1 MKSELLVPLEE
12 LNNSDNN
19 KLVTIQGIVKELSS
33 EFKDDNYGF
42 IQSVLIQ
49 SLEKKNRQIGVQ
61 RDVNVIFLEDHIGL
75 TSLGDK
81 VQITGVKEVDNAHDS
96 RMRAS
101 VLVAKDIEIIN
112 YDEYINLTQQDI
124 TKIKTIVKQPLVLQ
138 NLANY
143 IFDNAPLEDDIK
155 LIGTLILFC
164 ADSPKLVKKRIHSHI
179 SLLIVGA
186 SGTYK
191 TTYLQTLKD
200 LLPNDNFLFSQKS
213 DVRFITY
220 NSRYKKGGE
229 FCKKAGL
236 ADFAKN
242 GITLIDNLEELK
254 SYSLLKLNKNFI
266 KILRKSSIISAVH
279 TKYESYYDKNSVY
292 KNVQFPS
299 KNGLLEKFDIILV
312 TTNKHDKT
320 SMEMR
325 KSQIGISS
333 LLTKDLLRKYV
344 IYAKKGYDPIP
355 TKEAAD
361 QIIKFKEE
369 MLRINKEK
377 KKIRKINQ
385 QNLVRVLIMLSKA
398 YARIALKNEIT
409 SKDFQKIIHI
419 YKKSLTN
426 LDII

>member
-12 LNNSDNN
+12 LNNSYNN
-19 KLVTIQGIVKELSS
+19 KLVTIKGIVKELSS

-49 SLEKKNRQIGVQ
+49 SLEKRNRQIGVQ

-81 VQITGVKEVDNAHDS
+81 VQITGVQEVYNAHDS
-96 RMRAS
+96 KMRDS
-101 VLVAKDIEIIN
+101 VIVAKNIKIIN
-112 YDEYINLTQQDI
+112 DEEYINLTPQDI
-124 TKIKTIVKQPLVLQ
+124 TKIRTIAKQPLVLQ

-143 IFDNAPLEDDIK
+143 IFDNAPLDDDIK

-164 ADSPKLVKKRIHSHI
+164 ADSPKLVIHSHI

-200 LLPNDNFLFSQKS
+200 LLPNNNFLFSQKS
-213 DVRFITY
+213 DVKFITY
-220 NSRYKKGGE
+220 DSRYKKGGE
-229 FCKKAGL
+229 LCKKAGL
-236 ADFAKN
+236 ADFTKN
-242 GITLIDNLEELK
+242 GIILIDNLEEIK
-254 SYSLLKLNKNFI
+254 SYRLSKLDTNFI
-266 KILRKSSIISAVH
+266 KILRNSSIISAVH
-279 TKYESYYDKNSVY
+279 TKFERYKDKNSVY
-292 KNVQFPS
+292 ENVQFPS
-299 KNGLLEKFDIILV
+299 KKALLEKFDIILV

-320 SMEMR
+320 SKEMR

-333 LLTKDLLRKYV
+333 LLTKDLLRKYL
-344 IYAKKGYDPIP
+344 IYAKNRYDPIP
-355 TKEAAD
+355 TKAAAD
-361 QIIKFKEE
+361 QITKFKEE
-369 MLRINKEK
+369 MLRNNKEK

-398 YARIALKNEIT
+398 YTRITLKNEIT
-409 SKDFQKIIHI
+409 SKDVQKIISI
-419 YKKSLTN
+419 YKKSLIN
-426 LDII
+426 LDLI

>member
-1 MKSELLVPLEE
+1 MKLELPVPLEE
-12 LNNSDNN
+12 LNNSYNN
-19 KLVTIQGIVKELSS
+19 KLVTIQGIVKELSP
-33 EFKDDNYGF
+33 EYKDDNYGF

-49 SLEKKNRQIGVQ
+49 SLKKRGQQIGVQ
-61 RDVNVIFLEDHIGL
+61 RDKNVIFLEDHVGL

-81 VQITGVKEVDNAHDS
+81 VQITGVQEVYNAYDN
-96 RMRAS
+96 RMRES
-101 VLVAKDIEIIN
+101 VIVAKDIEIIN
-112 YDEYINLTQQDI
+112 DEEYINLARQDI
-124 TKIKTIVKQPLVLQ
+124 TKIRTIAKQPLVLQ

-143 IFDNAPLEDDIK
+143 IFDNVPLEDDIK

-200 LLPNDNFLFSQKS
+200 LLPNNNFQFSQKS

-220 NSRYKKGGE
+220 NSRNKKGGE

-242 GITLIDNLEELK
+242 GIILIDNLEELK
-254 SYSLLKLNKNFI
+254 PYRLSKLNENFI

-279 TKYESYYDKNSVY
+279 TKYKRYYDKNSVY
-292 KNVQFPS
+292 ENLRFPS
-299 KNGLLEKFDIILV
+299 KNALLEKFDIILV
-312 TTNKHDKT
+312 TTNKHHET
-320 SMEMR
+320 SKEMR

-333 LLTKDLLRKYV
+333 LLTKDLLRKYI
-344 IYAKKGYDPIP
+344 IYAKKGYDPML
-355 TKEAAD
+355 TKEAVD

-377 KKIRKINQ
+377 EKIRKINQ
-385 QNLVRVLIMLSKA
+385 QNLARVLTMLSRA
-398 YARIALKNEIT
+398 YTRITLRNEIT
-409 SKDFQKIIHI
+409 SKDVQKIIHI

-426 LDII
+426 LDLL

>member
-12 LNNSDNN
+12 LNNSYNN
-19 KLVTIQGIVKELSS
+19 KLVTIQGIVKEISS
-33 EFKDDNYGF
+33 EFKDNNYGF

-49 SLEKKNRQIGVQ
+49 SLKKRNQQIGVQ
-61 RDVNVIFLEDHIGL
+61 WDVNVIFLEDHIGL

-81 VQITGVKEVDNAHDS
+81 VQITGVQEVYNAHDS
-96 RMRAS
+96 KMSDS
-101 VLVAKDIEIIN
+101 VLVAKEIEIIN
-112 YDEYINLTQQDI
+112 DEEYINLNQQDI
-124 TKIKTIVKQPLVLQ
+124 TKIRTISKQPLVLQ
-138 NLANY
+138 NLANF
-143 IFDNAPLEDDIK
+143 IFDNVSLEDDIK

-164 ADSPKLVKKRIHSHI
+164 ADSPKLVIHSHI

-200 LLPNDNFLFSQKS
+200 LLPNNNFQFSQKS
-213 DVRFITY
+213 DARFITY

-242 GITLIDNLEELK
+242 GIILIDNLEELK
-254 SYSLLKLNKNFI
+254 SYRLLKLDKNFI

-279 TKYESYYDKNSVY
+279 TKSERYCDKNSVY
-292 KNVQFPS
+292 ENVQFPS
-299 KNGLLEKFDIILV
+299 KKAILEKFDIILV
-312 TTNKHDKT
+312 TANKHDKT
-320 SMEMR
+320 SKEMR

-333 LLTKDLLRKYV
+333 LLTKDLLRKYL

-355 TKEAAD
+355 TKEAGD
-361 QIIKFKEE
+361 HINKFKEE

-385 QNLVRVLIMLSKA
+385 SNLVRVLIILCKA
-398 YARIALKNEIT
+398 YARITLKNEIT
-409 SKDFQKIIHI
+409 SKDVQKIIRI

-426 LDII
+426 LDLI